1 VKWVVK
7 HQLRTK
13 PFDDEPFDAGIEADE
28 DADPK
33 KYIEQLTG
41 KLGQSL
47 RKYNDSKRSTEFRVR
62 EICGEFFVNNL
73 QAKWMLTTKVIL
85 SKKS

>member
-1 VKWVVK
+1 VK

-47 RKYNDSKRSTEFRVR
+47 RKYNDSKGAPNFELEKFAVNSLSTTYKPNG
-62 EICGEFFVNNL
+62 C
-73 QAKWMLTTKVIL
+73 
-85 SKKS
+85 